1 MAQTELPRLRVE
13 NLDHWGIV
21 ARSTDPNE
29 ILREFREAFY
39 ACMRRRSDAL
49 VERSDAILTAG
60 NVHSLPYLS
69 LEGVHRRGWGSL
81 YAALC
86 KGRIDAEALRELL
99 VSHSPHKGGTPV
111 YAVDVSP
118 WPRCDAE
125 SSPGRC
131 YLYHP
136 SRHSAGQPIVAGWA
150 YQLVAR
156 LGFERDSWVTL
167 VDARRVEPEE
177 EANGVAAEQVRAL
190 LARLP
195 DCDGGPLFV
204 FDAGYDPVRLQK
216 GLEGHRAQILVRL
229 NSRRVFYADP
239 EPAAKRLVGR
249 PRLHGEKLDLK
260 NPKTWPEPTREHRCL
275 TEDYGS
281 VRVRAWSGLHPKT
294 RRAKERYGSESAVVI
309 KGTIVLVEVQRLP
322 RGERRRRPKALW
334 LWWHGESEPDID
346 LLWKSYCR
354 RFDIE
359 HFVKFLKGALGWT
372 TPRVRHPEQADR
384 WTWLQLAVYV
394 QLRLVRGVVADRRL
408 PWERPLP
415 PQKLTPTRV
424 LRSFATLLPLVG
436 TPARAPK
443 P

>member
-1 MAQTELPRLRVE
+1 MTQTKLPRLRVE
-13 NLDHWGIV
+13 NLDRLGIV
-21 ARSTDPNE
+21 AKSTDPNE
-29 ILREFREAFY
+29 ILREFRAAFY

-49 VERSDAILTAG
+49 VELSDAILTAG
-60 NVHSLPYLS
+60 NVYSPPHLS

-81 YAALC
+81 YAALS

-99 VSHSPHKGGTPV
+99 VSHNPGKGGTPV

-150 YQLVAR
+150 YQFVAR
-156 LGFERDSWVTL
+156 LGFKRDSWVTP

-177 EANGVAAEQVRAL
+177 EANDVATEQVRAL

-229 NSRRVFYADP
+229 NSGRVFYADP

-249 PRLHGEKLDLK
+249 PHLHGEKFDLK
-260 NPKTWPEPTREHRCL
+260 DPKTWPEPTCEYCCL

-294 RRAKERYGSESAVVI
+294 RRAKERYGSESAVVV
-309 KGTIVLVEVQRLP
+309 KGTVALVEVQRLP
-322 RGERRRRPKALW
+322 RG
-334 LWWHGESEPDID
+334 G
-346 LLWKSYCR
+346 
-354 RFDIE
+354 
-359 HFVKFLKGALGWT
+359 
-372 TPRVRHPEQADR
+372 ADR
-384 WTWLQLAVYV
+384 EPC
-394 QLRLVRGVVADRRL
+394 GCG
-408 PWERPLP
+408 
-415 PQKLTPTRV
+415 
-424 LRSFATLLPLVG
+424 G
-436 TPARAPK
+436 TARACRTSISCGK
-443 P
+443 ATAVAST